1 MGIFNL
7 DLQSQVQPVQAVD
20 NRSTATALGGLSNFL
35 SSMGSLKQINDANAQ
50 AGKPTYTQ
58 VKDQQE
64 QANLKNYSTALA
76 ELTQQR
82 DAGLSPQAYQLKLK
96 ALDQN
101 FATQGIDISS
111 SAFDTARTS
120 ITGIPSTNW
129 GMTDDQMLMN
139 DLLKTPEGQGQLALA
154 NYSLEQELGKPPTQ
168 EEVANKVRADQAIK
182 ANFDNTTIRNQAEL
196 QQKLPIIQDQV
207 AAVANDFN
215 TSINILEKNGV
226 DLTPE
231 MLQNTYVQYRGFKA
245 ETLAKLPSD
254 TPQATKDNLFKL
266 TDEFFT
272 SYGMEKVDGV
282 FKIES
287 KAALDLKYKAQ
298 LTVKALEERGK
309 GADNLLA
316 LGILKNG
323 YSISVQDQPAMDM
336 ALSNIDLTPSTPD
349 YITEAGIVLSNDLI
363 STAQAIS
370 APNVTFLRDA
380 KSYTNAFK
388 DAIGQDA
395 YDLNTKQ
402 TAAQGWNNFQARS
415 TIIKGWNP
423 ADIASG
429 KADPASVY
437 TNVAGLATALGTIDF
452 QNEAAS
458 FEGVR
463 SSVSSTLA
471 PIIDALE
478 KADPEKGKAARTL
491 MFYSLGKAA
500 AEYDA
505 QVKAEEKALNIGFN
519 PKSGTYELNLGLY
532 AGSTADQL
540 ELDRRQSLSL
550 LINTKFGNDLTQAV
564 ANGVTLTEADLKGL
578 KGFEGT
584 TLLAAQDLVD
594 IYMGD
599 LPEADR
605 FKRLLDL
612 RNSRVYLDNV
622 AGQIEPKAMKEARLN
637 TADRIA
643 ADTKAALAQTEG
655 QVTAGGITTSTL
667 APTSTTAALLD
678 KFEGGGDYNALFG
691 FANREGGPFAGT
703 NVSEMTIGQL
713 KDFADN
719 KYADY
724 SRKQLGY
731 KATPMGRYQ
740 FVGTTLADVAKR
752 MGLAD
757 DTVFS
762 PAVQDQMFTFYAK
775 EVIADKAPAGQRAAL
790 RGAWEGLKNASDAE
804 LDAMI
809 AEIQSGKASFA
820 TSGPTQV
827 TRFQGANPS
836 TPNANPPA
844 QTAPVQTQRSGPVDM
859 PTASQVPTATP
870 TGQGATAA
878 LPEQVQAQQ
887 QPQGN
892 EPKTAGNTPI
902 DPAILDTISAL
913 AQNANDVRV
922 FTTTDEMKQAYTN
935 KEVNI
940 GSLVVI
946 NGKLMSVTQ
955 DMVK

>member
-7 DLQSQVQPVQAVD
+7 DLKSEVQPVQAVA

-35 SSMGSLKQINDANAQ
+35 SSMGNLKQINDANAQ

-76 ELTQQR
+76 DLTQQR

-154 NYSLEQELGKPPTQ
+154 NYTLEQELGKPPTQ
-168 EEVANKVRADQAIK
+168 EEVANRVRADQAIK

-231 MLQNTYVQYRGFKA
+231 MLQNTYVQYVGFKA

-254 TPQATKDNLFKL
+254 TPQETKDNLFKL

-272 SYGMEKVDGV
+272 SYGMSKVDGV
-282 FKIES
+282 FKIEP
-287 KAALDLKYKAQ
+287 KDVLDLKYKAQ
-298 LTVKALEERGK
+298 LTVKALKERGNV
-309 GADNLLA
+309 ADNLLA
-316 LGILKNG
+316 LGIVQNG
-323 YSISVQDQPAMDM
+323 YSIRVQDQPVIDQ
-336 ALSNIDLTPSTPD
+336 ALGNIDLTPSTPD

-463 SSVSSTLA
+463 SSVSSTLT
-471 PIIDALE
+471 PILDALE

-519 PKSGTYELNLGLY
+519 PKSGTYELNLAMY
-532 AGSTADQL
+532 AGSAADQL
-540 ELDRRQSLSL
+540 ELDRRQSLST
-550 LINTKFGNDLTQAV
+550 LINSKFGNDLTQAV

-605 FKRLLDL
+605 FKRVLDL

-637 TADRIA
+637 SADRIA

-655 QVTAGGITTSTL
+655 
-667 APTSTTAALLD
+667 STTAALLD

-804 LDAMI
+804 LDTMI

-820 TSGPTQV
+820 TSGATQG
-827 TRFQGANPS
+827 TRFQGSNPS

-844 QTAPVQTQRSGPVDM
+844 QTAPVQAQGAGPVAM
-859 PTASQVPTATP
+859 STASQVPTATP

-887 QPQGN
+887 QPQGT

-922 FTTTDEMKQAYTN
+922 FTTTEEMKQAYDN
-935 KEVNI
+935 QEVNV